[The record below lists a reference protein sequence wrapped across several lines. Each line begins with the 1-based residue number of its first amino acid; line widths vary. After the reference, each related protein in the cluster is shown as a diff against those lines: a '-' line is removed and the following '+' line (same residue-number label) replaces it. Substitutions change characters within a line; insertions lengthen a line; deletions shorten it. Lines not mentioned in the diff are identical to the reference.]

1 MRKQFEQNDASSCL
15 NRAKDNEMLFVLRG
29 HDAAAPSTIR
39 QWAQMRIVM
48 GKNKLED
55 EQIQEALAVAMI
67 MERER

>member
-1 MRKQFEQNDASSCL
+1 MRKQFELNVPGSCL

-29 HDAAAPSTIR
+29 HDVAAPSAIR
-39 QWAQMRIVM
+39 AWVQMRIVM

-55 EQIQEALAVAMI
+55 PQIQEAMQAAVI